1 MNDFSNGRHYERRFA
16 DPRIRPS
23 NQRVDPVVEATRQ
36 SVEQVG
42 RFIDDLEAERDGE
55 AVAEAWRVLHPA
67 RPRMRF
73 GDPGE

>member
-1 MNDFSNGRHYERRFA
+1 MNDFSNGRHYQRRFA

-36 SVEQVG
+36 SVQRVAG
-42 RFIDDLEAERDGE
+42 MADDLEAEQDGE
-55 AVAEAWRVLHPA
+55 VVAEAWRVLHPA
-67 RPRMRF
+67 RPRMRM

>member
-1 MNDFSNGRHYERRFA
+1 MTGYRNERYQRRFA
-16 DPRIRPS
+16 DPRTRPS
-23 NQRVDPVVEATRQ
+23 NERVDPVVEATRR

-55 AVAEAWRVLHPA
+55 AVREAWRILHPV
-67 RPRMRF
+67 RRRMRA